1 MAVIAESPVEIAA
14 VAAPVSGNEWSHDG
28 QPPEQ
33 TSAPCQGQEQLLI
46 YMWGV
51 TSSPATVGNDHWG
64 KWDNLM
70 L

>member
-1 MAVIAESPVEIAA
+1 MIAESPVEIAA
-14 VAAPVSGNEWSHDG
+14 AVAALVSGNEWSHDG

-51 TSSPATVGNDHWG
+51 TS
-64 KWDNLM
+64 
-70 L
+70 